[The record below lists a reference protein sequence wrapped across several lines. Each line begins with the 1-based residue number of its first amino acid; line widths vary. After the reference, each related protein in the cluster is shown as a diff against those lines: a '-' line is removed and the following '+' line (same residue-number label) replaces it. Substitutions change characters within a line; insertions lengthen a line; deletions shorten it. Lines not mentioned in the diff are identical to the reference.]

1 MIVTNCQIFS
11 QLFVFP
17 ALMHN
22 PQLDLFNA
30 EAEEDVINDQSSLP
44 AVGENYMW
52 GGRENSRG
60 VQKSAATQVY
70 LQLTHTAM

>member
-17 ALMHN
+17 AFMHN

-30 EAEEDVINDQSSLP
+30 EAEEDVINDQRSIFTSRCRQELY
-44 AVGENYMW
+44 VGRA
-52 GGRENSRG
+52 GGG
-60 VQKSAATQVY
+60 Q
-70 LQLTHTAM
+70 